1 MKFFKTYSDA
11 EVLIDCLTNN
21 SCHKFD
27 ILKILDNN
35 ETMYHLLK
43 VHFDER
49 LDYIVD
55 DAIVRD
61 IIDFIEIDVSMIG
74 HLKGSFTGMSL
85 RYETY
90 SGEYETRISGK
101 LYEVLG
107 YYAILTDDMEFFGFF
122 KMHPHVKSFFLK
134 HCR

>member
-90 SGEYETRISGK
+90 SGEYETRIS
-101 LYEVLG
+101 
-107 YYAILTDDMEFFGFF
+107 
-122 KMHPHVKSFFLK
+122 
-134 HCR
+134 